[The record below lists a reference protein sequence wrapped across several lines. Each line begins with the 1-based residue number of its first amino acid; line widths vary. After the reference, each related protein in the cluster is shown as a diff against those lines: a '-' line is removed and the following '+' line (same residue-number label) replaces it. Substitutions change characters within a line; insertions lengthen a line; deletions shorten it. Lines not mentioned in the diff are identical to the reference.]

1 MGSTWEETT
10 HMKRDNSC
18 TTLPDTY
25 QEFYRRIRSVIPE
38 DRLLCGPL
46 QTLAYGTDASFYRL
60 IPKIVAKARTERE
73 VSDLLKTAFE
83 LKTPVTFRAAG
94 TSLAGQ
100 AISDSILVYLA
111 GGWRGYA
118 IKNNGAAISL
128 QPGVIGGDA
137 NFYLAPLGK
146 KIGPDPASINAAM
159 IGGIA
164 ANNASGMCC
173 GTAENSYKTVES
185 MRLVFADGSILDTA
199 DAASREAFRL
209 THKELITDIERMRD
223 EIRSDHALSERIRRK
238 FKIKNTTGY
247 GINAFVDFEDPF
259 DIVVHLMIGS
269 EGTLGFI
276 SEITYRTVIEH
287 KYKASSLII
296 FPHLENACHATIR
309 LKQGPSSAVELMDR
323 PALRSVEDKA
333 GMPSFLKELGEN
345 AAALLVETRASDTA
359 TLLKQIEELIDL
371 MTGIPTVYPITFM
384 DKPEDYNKLWNIRK
398 GLFPSV
404 GGARKIGTTVV
415 IEDVVFPIEK
425 LSEGTLE
432 LQSLM
437 QKHGY
442 PEGIIFGHAL
452 EGNLHFVFCPDLADP
467 DSVRR
472 YKALLDEVCDMVV
485 RKYDGSLKGEHGT
498 GRNMAPFVE
507 LEWGHQAYTYMQRLK
522 KAFDPR
528 NILNPGVII
537 NDNPNVY
544 IENLKPMPA
553 VSDIVDKCI
562 ECGFCEPVCPSKSI
576 TTTPRQRITTQREI
590 ARLRAAHEDDEL
602 LKQLLGEY
610 RYYGEQTCAADGL
623 CATVCPVGINTGD
636 FTKQLRS
643 AENTEGQ
650 RKIAQWIVDHYA
662 TVVSLVRT
670 SLSLVNVA
678 HSILGTSLMSS
689 ISQALR
695 SISGGKM
702 PLWNPF
708 MPKGAKKTEFRD
720 IQRSSDRKVVYFPT
734 CIVRAMG
741 PAKSDPDQRELY
753 EATLS
758 VLEKAGYSVIFPKN
772 LDDLCCGM
780 SFSSKG
786 FTEQAGQ
793 QFKLLEKA
801 LRDASNNGTIPILIE
816 NGSCTYTIKSK
827 IDPSIRLYEPVEF
840 VHDFL
845 LDKLNFTKQQ
855 ETVAVHVTCS
865 STKMG
870 LAQKWRTVA
879 AACAEKTLF
888 PKDVTCCGF
897 AGDRGFLFPELNEAA
912 LSGLKPAL
920 PADCRSGVS
929 NARTCEIG
937 LSLHGG
943 INYQSVM
950 YLVDRC
956 TTPK

>member
-1 MGSTWEETT
+1 MNT
-10 HMKRDNSC
+10 DNHC
-18 TTLPDTY
+18 GALPDKY
-25 QEFYRRIRSVIPE
+25 QEFYRRIRPIIPE
-38 DRLLCGPL
+38 NRLFCGPL

-60 IPKIVAKARTERE
+60 IPKIVVKAHTERE
-73 VSDLLKTAFE
+73 VSEVLKIASD
-83 LKTPVTFRAAG
+83 LKTPVVFRAGG

-111 GGWRGYA
+111 GGWRGHR
-118 IKNNGAAISL
+118 IDKNGELISL

-137 NFYLAPLGK
+137 NYYLAPLGK

-185 MRLVFADGSILDTA
+185 MKIIFADGSMLDTA
-199 DAASREAFRL
+199 DAASRKTFAAS
-209 THKELITDIERMRD
+209 HQSLIAEIERMRD
-223 EIRSDHALSERIRRK
+223 EIRNDQVLSDRIRRK

-247 GINAFVDFEDPF
+247 SVNSFIDFKDPF
-259 DIVVHLMIGS
+259 DIMVHLMIGS

-287 KYKASSLII
+287 KHKASALII

-309 LKQGPSSAVELMDR
+309 LKQGPASAVELMDR
-323 PALRSVEDKA
+323 PALRSVEDKP
-333 GMPSFLKELGEN
+333 GMPTFLKDLSED
-345 AAALLVETRASDTA
+345 AAALLVETRASDTT

-371 MTGIPTVYPITFM
+371 MTGIPTVFPITFM
-384 DKPEDYNKLWNIRK
+384 DKAEDYSKLWNIRK

-425 LSEGTLE
+425 LSEGTLD
-432 LQSLM
+432 LQGLM
-437 QKHGY
+437 KKHGY

-452 EGNLHFVFCPDLADP
+452 DGNLHFVFCPDLVDP
-467 DSVRR
+467 EKVRS
-472 YKALLDEVCDMVV
+472 YKALLDDVCEMVV

-507 LEWGHQAYTYMQRLK
+507 LEWGNQAYMYMRRLK
-522 KAFDPR
+522 KAFDPDT
-528 NILNPGVII
+528 ILNPGVII
-537 NDNPNVY
+537 NDNPDVY
-544 IENLKPMPA
+544 IENLKSMPA
-553 VSDIVDKCI
+553 VNEIVDKCI
-562 ECGFCEPVCPSKSI
+562 ECGFCEPVCPSKNI

-590 ARLRAAHEDDEL
+590 ARLRAAHEDEALLNEL
-602 LKQLLGEY
+602 FGEF
-610 RYYGEQTCAADGL
+610 RYLGEQTCAADGL
-623 CATVCPVGINTGD
+623 CATVCPLSINTGD
-636 FTKQLRS
+636 LTKKLRGDR
-643 AENTEGQ
+643 ATDGQ
-650 RKIAQWIVDHYA
+650 RKLAQWIVDNYA
-662 TVVSLVRT
+662 TVVSLTRT
-670 SLSLVNVA
+670 SLSLVNIA
-678 HSILGTSLMSS
+678 HSILGTSLMGS
-689 ISQALR
+689 IAKTLR
-695 SISGGKM
+695 NLTGGKL

-708 MPKGAKKTEFRD
+708 LPKGAKHAEFRD
-720 IQRSSDRKVVYFPT
+720 IRRASNRSVVYFPT

-758 VLEKAGYSVIFPKN
+758 VLEKANYSVIFPKG
-772 LDDLCCGM
+772 LDELCCGM

-786 FTEQAGQ
+786 FTDQASQ
-793 QFKLLEKA
+793 QFKRLEKA
-801 LRDASNNGTIPILIE
+801 LREASNNGEIPILIE

-827 IDPSIRLYEPVEF
+827 IDPGIRLYEPVEF

-845 LDKLNFTKQQ
+845 MDKLTFNKLP
-855 ETVAVHVTCS
+855 ETIAVHVTCS
-865 STKMG
+865 ATKMG
-870 LAQKWRTVA
+870 LATKWRTVA
-879 AACAEKTLF
+879 NLVAEKTIF

-912 LSGLKPAL
+912 LAGLKPEL
-920 PADCRSGVS
+920 PHDCKTGVS

-943 INYQSVM
+943 INYQSIM

-956 TTPK
+956 SSPK

>member
-1 MGSTWEETT
+1 
-10 HMKRDNSC
+10 MKTDNHCSA
-18 TTLPDTY
+18 LPDQYKT
-25 QEFYRRIRSVIPE
+25 FYTRVKQLIPE
-38 DRLLCGPL
+38 ERLFCGPL

-60 IPKIVAKARTERE
+60 IPKIVVKAHTERE
-73 VSDLLKTAFE
+73 VSELLKIAHE
-83 LKTPVTFRAAG
+83 LKTPVVFRAGG

-100 AISDSILVYLA
+100 AITDSVLVYLA
-111 GGWRGYA
+111 GGWRGHRISA
-118 IKNNGAAISL
+118 DGEKISL

-137 NFYLAPLGK
+137 NYYLAPLGK

-185 MRLVFADGSILDTA
+185 MKLIFADGSMVDTA
-199 DAASREAFRL
+199 DQASREAFKAS
-209 THKELITDIERMRD
+209 HKELVAEIERMRD
-223 EIRSDHALSERIRRK
+223 EIKADQALAERIRKK

-247 GINAFVDFEDPF
+247 GVNSFVDFDDPF
-259 DIVVHLMIGS
+259 DIIVHLMIGS

-287 KYKASSLII
+287 KHKASALII
-296 FPHLENACHATIR
+296 FPNLGDACHATIR

-323 PALRSVEDKA
+323 PALRSVEDKP
-333 GMPSFLKELGEN
+333 GMPTFLKDLSN
-345 AAALLVETRASDTA
+345 DAAALLVETRASDPQ
-359 TLLKQIEELIDL
+359 TLLKQIDELIDL
-371 MTGIPTVYPITFM
+371 LTGIPTVFPITFM
-384 DKPEDYNKLWNIRK
+384 DKAEDYNKLWNIRK

-432 LQSLM
+432 LQALM

-467 DSVRR
+467 EKTKS
-472 YKALLDEVCDMVV
+472 YKALLDEVCEMVV
-485 RKYDGSLKGEHGT
+485 KKYDGSLKGEHGT

-507 LEWGHQAYTYMQRLK
+507 LEWGNQAYKYMRRLK
-522 KAFDPR
+522 KTFDPD

-553 VSDIVDKCI
+553 VDDIVNKCI
-562 ECGFCEPVCPSKSI
+562 ECGFCEPVCPSKNI

-590 ARLRAAHEDDEL
+590 ARLKAAHEDEALMLEL
-602 LKQLLGEY
+602 LKEF
-610 RYYGEQTCAADGL
+610 RYLGEQTCAADGL
-623 CATVCPVGINTGD
+623 CATACPLYVNTGD
-636 FTKQLRS
+636 LTKKLRG
-643 AENTEGQ
+643 ARATGGQ
-650 RKIAQWIVDHYA
+650 KKLAQWIADNYA
-662 TVVSLVRT
+662 TVVKLVRS
-670 SLSLVNVA
+670 SLSAVNLI
-678 HSILGTSLMSS
+678 HSIIGTSLMGG
-689 ISQALR
+689 ISKALR
-695 SISGGKM
+695 NLSGGKI

-708 MPKGAKKTEFRD
+708 LPKGAKTTEFRD
-720 IQRSSDRKVVYFPT
+720 IKRAADRTVVYFPT

-758 VLEKAGYSVIFPKN
+758 VLEKANYSVIFPKG
-772 LDDLCCGM
+772 LDELCCGM

-786 FTEQAGQ
+786 FTAQADQ

-801 LRDASNNGTIPILIE
+801 LREASNNGQIPILIE
-816 NGSCTYTIKSK
+816 NGSCTYTIKAK
-827 IDPSIRLYEPVEF
+827 IDPSIKLYEPVEF

-845 LDKLNFTKQQ
+845 LDKLSFRKLP
-855 ETVAVHVTCS
+855 ETIAVHVTCS

-870 LAQKWRTVA
+870 LAAKWRTVA
-879 AACAEKTLF
+879 NLVAEKAIF

-897 AGDRGFLFPELNEAA
+897 AGDRGFLFPELNAAA
-912 LSGLKPAL
+912 LAGLKPEL
-920 PADCRSGVS
+920 PHDCKTGVS

-943 INYQSVM
+943 INYQSIM
-950 YLVDRC
+950 YLIDRC
-956 TTPK
+956 SSPK

>member
-1 MGSTWEETT
+1 
-10 HMKRDNSC
+10 MKRDNQC
-18 TTLPDTY
+18 TALSGKY
-25 QEFYRRIRSVIPE
+25 QEFYNRIKTVIPE
-38 DRLLCGPL
+38 ERLFCGPL

-60 IPKIVAKARTERE
+60 IPKIVVKAFSQLE
-73 VSDLLKTAFE
+73 VSEVLKLASE

-111 GGWRGYA
+111 GGWRDHR
-118 IKNNGAAISL
+118 IEKNGELISL
-128 QPGVIGGDA
+128 EPGVIGGDA
-137 NFYLAPLGK
+137 NYYLAPLGK

-185 MRLVFADGSILDTA
+185 MKITFADGSMVDTA
-199 DAASREAFRL
+199 DAESRRKFEES
-209 THKELITDIERMRD
+209 HPELIAEIGRMRD
-223 EIRSDHALSERIRRK
+223 EIMADQELSDRIRRK

-247 GINAFVDFEDPF
+247 GVNSFVDFENPF
-259 DIVVHLMIGS
+259 DIIVHLMIGS

-287 KYKASSLII
+287 KHKASALII
-296 FPHLENACHATIR
+296 FPNLENACHATIR
-309 LKQGPSSAVELMDR
+309 LKQGPSAAVELMDR
-323 PALRSVEDKA
+323 PALRSVEDKS
-333 GMPSFLKELGEN
+333 GMPSFLKDLSED
-345 AAALLVETRASDTA
+345 AAALLVETRASEPVI
-359 TLLKQIEELIDL
+359 LLKQIDELIDL
-371 MTGIPTVYPITFM
+371 MTGIPTVFPIAFM
-384 DKPEDYNKLWNIRK
+384 EKAEDYNKLWNIRK

-425 LSEGTLE
+425 LSEGALD
-432 LQSLM
+432 LQALM

-452 EGNLHFVFCPDLADP
+452 EGNLHFVFCPDLNDP
-467 DSVRR
+467 EKVRS
-472 YKALLDEVCDMVV
+472 YKALLDDVCDMVV

-507 LEWGHQAYTYMQRLK
+507 LEWGNQVYTYMKRIK
-522 KAFDPR
+522 KAFDPE
-528 NILNPGVII
+528 NLLNPGVII

-544 IENLKPMPA
+544 IEDLKPMPA
-553 VSDIVDKCI
+553 VNEIVDKCI
-562 ECGFCEPVCPSKSI
+562 ECGFCEPVCPSKNI

-590 ARLRAAHEDDEL
+590 ARLHATHEDDEL
-602 LKQLLGEY
+602 LKQFLGEF
-610 RYYGEQTCAADGL
+610 RYLGEQTCAADGL
-623 CATVCPVGINTGD
+623 CATACPLSINTGD
-636 FTKQLRS
+636 LTKKHRGER
-643 AENTEGQ
+643 ATDGQ
-650 RKIAQWIVDHYA
+650 KKLAQWIADNYA
-662 TVVSLVRT
+662 TVVSLVRI
-670 SLSLVNVA
+670 SLTLVNAV
-678 HSILGTSLMSS
+678 HSMLGVSLMTGVSK
-689 ISQALR
+689 ALR
-695 SISGGKM
+695 NLTNGKL

-708 MPKGAKKTEFRD
+708 LPKGAKKTVFRD
-720 IQRSSDRKVVYFPT
+720 IRRTADRTVVYFPT

-758 VLEKAGYSVIFPKN
+758 VLEKANYSVIFPKGI
-772 LDDLCCGM
+772 DELCCGM

-786 FTEQAGQ
+786 FPEQALQ
-793 QFKLLEKA
+793 QFKMLEKA
-801 LRDASNNGTIPILIE
+801 LREASNNGKIPILIE

-827 IDPSIRLYEPVEF
+827 IDPTIKLYEPVEF
-840 VHDFL
+840 AHDFL
-845 LDKLNFTKQQ
+845 LDKLIFNKQPG
-855 ETVAVHVTCS
+855 TIAVHVTCS

-870 LAQKWRTVA
+870 LAQKWRIVA
-879 AACAEKTLF
+879 AACAEKTIF

-897 AGDRGFLFPELNEAA
+897 AGDRGFLFPELNKAA
-912 LSGLKPAL
+912 LAGLKPAL
-920 PADCRSGVS
+920 PADCRTGVS

-937 LSLHGG
+937 LSVHGG
-943 INYQSVM
+943 INYQSIM

-956 TTPK
+956 TSPK